1 MSAPIGNKF
10 WLLRSTHGR
19 APIFATPQDLWEAA
33 VEYFE
38 WAEQNPLLEDRV
50 FSTKDDGV
58 VHAPVA
64 KMRAMTLDGLQL
76 FLDISMSAWVR
87 YKERPEYA
95 STCETIDR
103 VIRSQKFSGAAAGL
117 LNPVIIARDLGL
129 VDKVDG
135 SVTLN
140 KGSGWDEVFAEVGNQ
155 SRALTKKKEPVTI
168 EHVAKPQGALAKL
181 N

>member
-1 MSAPIGNKF
+1 MSAPVGNKF
-10 WLLRSTHGR
+10 WLLRSSHGR

-33 VEYFE
+33 CEYFE
-38 WAEQNPLLEDRV
+38 WVTQNPLVEDRV

-58 VHAPVA
+58 VHEPIS

-76 FLDISMSAWVR
+76 FLDIGMKTWID
-87 YKERPEYA
+87 YKNRKGYE

-103 VIRSQKFSGAAAGL
+103 VIRSQKFAGAAAGL

-135 SVTLN
+135 AVTLN

-155 SRALTKKKEPVTI
+155 SRALTKKEPIVI
-168 EHVAKPQGALAKL
+168 EHKAQGALGKL